1 MQAYPCKKTFHNP
14 NLVFSDQDKIS
25 PWNNIAQPIR
35 EAKNTSLYFGL
46 MTVKV
51 QEKRTCI

>member
-1 MQAYPCKKTFHNP
+1 MQPFPCKEPFHDP

-25 PWNNIAQPIR
+25 SWNNLAQPIR
-35 EAKNTSLYFGL
+35 EAKNASLYFAL